1 MGGMMIKLKK
11 AKAAEWLGVAMGS
24 TTAEW
29 LVAGHENIAV
39 RQLGIGWFAIDL
51 AEKVVIDGRTIY
63 AKLAKADTRKE
74 LVAQLERILD

>member
-1 MGGMMIKLKK
+1 MIKLKK

-29 LVAGHENIAV
+29 VVDGHENIV
-39 RQLGIGWFAIDL
+39 LRQLGINWFAIDL
-51 AEKVVIDGRTIY
+51 AEKAIIDGRTIY

-74 LVAQLERILD
+74 LVAKLDRILG